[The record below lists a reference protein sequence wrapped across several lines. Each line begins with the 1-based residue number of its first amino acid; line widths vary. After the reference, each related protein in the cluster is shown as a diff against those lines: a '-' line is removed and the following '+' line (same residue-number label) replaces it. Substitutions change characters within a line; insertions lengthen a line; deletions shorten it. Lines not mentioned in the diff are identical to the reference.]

1 MSRQLS
7 GLQAWVIQR
16 LSAVY
21 IGLFLI
27 IAGIILLVK
36 GAPSSYTSWHAL
48 WSSPGPN
55 LAMLVFVFALLVH
68 AWVGMRDVILDY
80 VHPDAIRFI
89 LLSLFALGLL
99 ASGLWAAR
107 ILFNL
112 MG

>member
-7 GLQAWVIQR
+7 GLYAWAVQR
-16 LSAVY
+16 LTALY

-27 IAGIILLVK
+27 SAGITLLIK
-36 GAPSSYTSWHAL
+36 GAPASYSGWHGL
-48 WSSPGPN
+48 WSSPLLN
-55 LAMLVFVFALLVH
+55 LAMLVFVLALLLH
-68 AWVGMRDVILDY
+68 AWVGIRDVILDY
-80 VHPDAIRFI
+80 VHFVALRFT

-112 MG
+112 ME